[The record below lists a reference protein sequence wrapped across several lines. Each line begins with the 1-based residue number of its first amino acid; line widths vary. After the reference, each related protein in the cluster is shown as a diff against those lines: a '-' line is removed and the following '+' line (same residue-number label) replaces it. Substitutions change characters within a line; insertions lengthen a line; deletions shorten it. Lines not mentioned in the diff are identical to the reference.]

1 MSPLLITADTLDL
14 PRNPWLA
21 RAVRYLETTGPL
33 LIAAM
38 LLLGLMY
45 TPLPTPSADAGVPEV
60 VQRAQP
66 IEAALAPELLMVAAL
81 RAQP

>member
-45 TPLPTPSADAGVPEV
+45 TPLPTPSEAEVPEV

>member
-1 MSPLLITADTLDL
+1 MSTHSITADALDL
-14 PRNPWLA
+14 PSHPWLA

-33 LIAAM
+33 VIAAM

-45 TPLPTPSADAGVPEV
+45 TPLPTPSSDTPQPAVAK
-60 VQRAQP
+60 RAP
-66 IEAALAPELLMVAAL
+66 AIEAALAPELMMVVSL